1 MRVVDT
7 SAWLEWLGGG
17 PLGVKVGES
26 LPPLAE
32 WIVPTIVQHELMRH
46 VTRLASRHAAHQAIA
61 FSMRCIIF
69 PVDAR
74 VAVRGAEFA
83 AAHALAMADAL
94 IYACAVESGADL
106 LTCDAHF
113 AQLPGVVYLPKTDS

>member
-17 PLGVKVGES
+17 SLGVEVGKS
-26 LPPLAE
+26 LPVLAE
-32 WIVPTIVQHELMRH
+32 WIVPAIVQYELMRH
-46 VTRLASRHAAHQAIA
+46 VTRLASREAAHQAVA
-61 FSMRCIIF
+61 FSMRCIII
-69 PVDAR
+69 PIDTR
-74 VAVRGAEFA
+74 IAVRAAEFA
-83 AAHALAMADAL
+83 AAHELAMADAL

-113 AQLPGVVYLPKTDS
+113 AQLPGVLYLPKMAS